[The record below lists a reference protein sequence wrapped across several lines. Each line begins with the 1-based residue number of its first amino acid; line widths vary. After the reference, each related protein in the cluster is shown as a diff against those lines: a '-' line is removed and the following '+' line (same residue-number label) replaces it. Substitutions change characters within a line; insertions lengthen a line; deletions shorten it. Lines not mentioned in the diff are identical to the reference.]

1 MSATYVEFARGLELV
16 CRHLNPPF
24 LPLPTTIR
32 LMDLDLDDI
41 QLKGD
46 DPRIAY
52 RYIRGLEIPGIDQSP
67 LLAKPIW
74 AAERGL
80 SSPPL
85 AAAEIEFGMV
95 ATGDAHGVVR
105 VFARAGRGRWE
116 CLASILSHRSAV
128 RDICALD
135 GGGFATVGEDGNIG
149 LHRRNERGEWLLS
162 HPAAMTPGPG
172 SYFTLAPTPLN
183 AICQL
188 SDGTVIVCGNGGVMA
203 ELTMLPSGDWE
214 ALQSNFPGGNADI
227 LALAA
232 FGQNRF
238 CSVSRGE
245 LRFNI
250 RTARASTASMPAY
263 GPFGLVTDV
272 TSWRGGVLACTDS
285 GEIVQFEFSV
295 DNGIEVVRPT
305 PERVATVPIERIV
318 ALDAERIVTWSIDQ
332 QMRVWSFD
340 SGRFVLR
347 AALPARG
354 GDPCIAPLCDGRV
367 SYTDTR
373 GFAVAMPQLDG
384 TWRNEENVS
393 NYDAGVT
400 MVAPLTPNRVAYL
413 DGDSLRTLTW
423 SKTDPSSAADVP
435 LRNINV
441 TAMVGCDANTFVI
454 GSANGRLYAARETAG
469 AWAVQE
475 LSQSHAGSVEHL
487 SAAGKYM
494 ASADITGAVI
504 LWQIDNGQ
512 FQPTHTLVL
521 DRLRALAIDEDRRF
535 AAATA
540 GGQFFVTRENADD
553 FSDTLPPHLLSP
565 MPCAGLAWDE
575 GSLVAFSEDGEVR
588 RIRFLPAVQTEF
600 LRPPQPP
607 GVRPAFAIVA
617 TQDDSEIAF
626 ARGTADLEIGPNF
639 MVSSSHRSEIRALAA
654 AGSTLFAAA
663 ESLLWI
669 DLNAKRPV
677 MHRVV
682 VTDQIILECRLAWFG
697 GVRSAS
703 IRRRDGAPW
712 TATTLGGRAV
722 PNDPLLHMHL
732 AVIEASGQLGEV
744 ASSTNFFFSPDLREL
759 RIEDP
764 TIPPD

>member
-24 LPLPTTIR
+24 WPLPTTIR
-32 LMDLDLDDI
+32 LADLDLDDA
-41 QLKGD
+41 QLKGE

-105 VFARAGRGRWE
+105 VFVRAGRGRWE
-116 CLASILSHRSAV
+116 CHAAILSHRAPV

-135 GGGFATVGEDGNIG
+135 GGGFVTVGDDGDIG
-149 LHRRNERGEWLLS
+149 LHRRNERGEWLLF
-162 HPAAMTPGPG
+162 HPAARNSAPGV
-172 SYFTLAPTPLN
+172 YFTLAPTPLN
-183 AICQL
+183 AVCQL

-214 ALQSNFPGGNADI
+214 AMQSTFPGGISDI

-245 LRFNI
+245 LRFNV
-250 RTARASTASMPAY
+250 RTARASTASMPSY
-263 GPFGLVTDV
+263 GPFGVVTDV
-272 TSWRGGVLACTDS
+272 TSWRGGVLACTEA

-305 PERVATVPIERIV
+305 PERVATVPIQKIV
-318 ALDAERIVTWSIDQ
+318 ALDAERIVTWSVDQ
-332 QMRVWSFD
+332 QLRIWGFD

-347 AALPARG
+347 AALPARS
-354 GDPCIAPLCDGRV
+354 GDPCVAPLCDGRV
-367 SYTDTR
+367 AYPDTR

-384 TWRNEENVS
+384 TWRTEEPVS
-393 NYDAGVT
+393 NYDPGVT
-400 MVAPLTPNRVAYL
+400 MVAPLSPNRVAYL
-413 DGDSLRTLTW
+413 DGDSLRVLTW
-423 SKTDPSSAADVP
+423 SNTDPSLAADIP

-454 GSANGRLYAARETAG
+454 GSATGRLYVARETAG
-469 AWAVQE
+469 AWTVQE
-475 LSQSHAGSVEHL
+475 LSESHAASVEHL
-487 SAAGKYM
+487 AAGGRYM
-494 ASADITGAVI
+494 ASADITGAVT
-504 LWQIDNGQ
+504 LWHVENGQ
-512 FQPTHTLVL
+512 VSPTHRLTF
-521 DRLRALAIDEDRRF
+521 DRLRALAIDGDRRF
-535 AAATA
+535 AAATVS
-540 GGQFFVTRENADD
+540 GQFFVTRENADD
-553 FSDTLPPHLLSP
+553 FSDTLPPPLVSP
-565 MPCAGLAWDE
+565 TPCAGLAWDE
-575 GSLVAFSEDGEVR
+575 GSLLVFSEDGEVR
-588 RIRFLPAVQTEF
+588 RIRFLPTAQVEF
-600 LRPPQPP
+600 VHPPQPP
-607 GVRPAFAIVA
+607 GVRPAFAVVG
-617 TQDDSEIAF
+617 TQDDSEVVF
-626 ARGTADLEIGPNF
+626 ARGTANLEIGQSLVYN
-639 MVSSSHRSEIRALAA
+639 SHRSEIRALAA
-654 AGSTLFAAA
+654 AGSTLFVAA
-663 ESLLWI
+663 ESLQWI

-712 TATTLGGRAV
+712 IATTLGGRAV